1 MDSSPEEFS
10 RATHTRLDTWS
21 VLFLRQPADTS
32 ADCLVRRTNVAKRK
46 LQPQHQPEARRPK
59 NLPAGQRTNAAQGKT
74 ILTHSIGALPILNRL
89 LKRMRLQE
97 FLQQYLPPE
106 DNRTKVDTSQVVLLL
121 LRNLLVSREPVYGV
135 AEWARNFGPE
145 LFDLWPADLEHL
157 NDDRVGRCTE
167 RVFMALTTGLIMEVV
182 THVVREFDVSLDEL
196 HNDST
201 TVTFF
206 GNYPDAE
213 TEQRFAGQ
221 DVPAITWG
229 HNKDHRPDL
238 KQLLYIL
245 TVSDDGGVPV
255 YFQAASGNVV
265 DDQTHQATWRVLAEL
280 VQRPDFVYVADCKL
294 ATTENLD
301 EIAAAGGR
309 FITVLPATR
318 KEDAQFRGRLV
329 KQPTTIRWREVHRV
343 TNDDGSL
350 RDVFRV
356 CTEEQ
361 VSKEGY
367 RLLWFHSRGKAEA
380 DAATRARRLQR
391 AIRELTDL
399 RQRLSG
405 PRTRFRQREKV
416 AVEVEKILEA
426 HTSKDF
432 LRVDIHTRQAEKY
445 RQAGRGRPHKGTQ
458 YKRTVRTH
466 FDLTWEVDGQQL
478 DRAVAGD
485 GVFPLITNLADWKAT
500 DVLQAYKRQ
509 PIIEK
514 RFSQLKTDFCVAP
527 VYLKNVR
534 RIVGLLAI
542 YFFALMVQSL
552 LERELR
558 KAMAEQ
564 GVESLPLYPE
574 GRPCKRPTTRRVL
587 DVFEPI
593 ARHTISTTRSDD
605 FELFTTELAP
615 IHRAILKLLRVP
627 TTDYR
632 T

>member
-1 MDSSPEEFS
+1 M
-10 RATHTRLDTWS
+10 
-21 VLFLRQPADTS
+21 
-32 ADCLVRRTNVAKRK
+32 AKRK
-46 LQPQHQPEARRPK
+46 HKSQPEARRPK
-59 NLPAGQRTNAAQGKT
+59 DLPAGQRTNPQHGKT
-74 ILTHSIGALPILNRL
+74 ILTHSIGALPIINRL
-89 LKRMRLQE
+89 LKRMRLEE
-97 FLQQYLPPE
+97 FLQRHMPPE
-106 DNRTKVDTSQVVLLL
+106 DNRTKVDTPRVVLLL
-121 LRNLLVSREPVYGV
+121 LRNLLVSREPMYGV
-135 AEWARNFGPE
+135 AEWACNFGPE
-145 LFDLWPADLEHL
+145 LFDLWSDDLEFL

-167 RVFMALTTGLIMEVV
+167 RVFTALETNLIMDIV
-182 THVVREFDVSLDEL
+182 THVVQEFDVGLQEL

-201 TVTFF
+201 TVSFF
-206 GNYPDAE
+206 GNYSDAE
-213 TEQRFAGQ
+213 SEQRFAGQ
-221 DVPAITWG
+221 SVPAITWG
-229 HNKDHRPDL
+229 HSKARRPDL

-294 ATTENLD
+294 ATTENMNA
-301 EIAAAGGR
+301 IAAQGGR

-318 KEDAQFRGRLV
+318 KEDAQFRERLI
-329 KQPTTIRWREVHRV
+329 KQPKTIRWEEVYRV
-343 TNDDGSL
+343 TNDDNSL

-356 CTEEQ
+356 CSDEQ

-380 DAATRARRLQR
+380 DAVTRARRLQR

-405 PRTRFRQREKV
+405 PRTRYRQRAKVV
-416 AVEVEKILEA
+416 AVVEAILDTHA
-426 HTSKDF
+426 ARDF
-432 LRVDIHTRQAEKY
+432 LHVDISERQEEKY
-445 RQAGRGRPHKGTQ
+445 HQAGRGRPHQGTK
-458 YKRTVRTH
+458 YERTVRTW
-466 FDLTWEVDGQQL
+466 FDVAWEVDGRRL

-485 GVFPLITNLADWKAT
+485 GVFPLITNLADWKAA

-514 RFSQLKTDFCVAP
+514 RFSQLKSDFCVAP

-542 YFFALMVQSL
+542 YFLALMVQSL

-558 KAMAEQ
+558 KAMADQ

-574 GRPCKRPTTRRVL
+574 GRPCKRPTTRCVL

-593 ARHTISTTRSDD
+593 ARHTISTTTSDD
-605 FELFTTELAP
+605 IELFTTELAP
-615 IHRAILKLLRVP
+615 IHRTIIKLLRIP
-627 TTDYR
+627 ASDYR
-632 T
+632 A

>member
-1 MDSSPEEFS
+1 M
-10 RATHTRLDTWS
+10 
-21 VLFLRQPADTS
+21 
-32 ADCLVRRTNVAKRK
+32 AKRK
-46 LQPQHQPEARRPK
+46 HKSQPEARRPK
-59 NLPAGQRTNAAQGKT
+59 DLPAGQRTNPQHGKT
-74 ILTHSIGALPILNRL
+74 ILTHSIGALPIINRL
-89 LKRMRLQE
+89 LKRMRLEE
-97 FLQQYLPPE
+97 FLQRHLPPV
-106 DNRTKVDTSQVVLLL
+106 DNRTKVDMPRVVLLL

-135 AEWARNFGPE
+135 AEWACNFGPE
-145 LFDLWPADLEHL
+145 LFDLWPDDLEFL

-167 RVFMALTTGLIMEVV
+167 RVFMALETNLIMDIV
-182 THVVREFDVSLDEL
+182 THVVQEFDVGLQEL

-201 TVTFF
+201 TVSFF
-206 GNYPDAE
+206 GNYSDAE
-213 TEQRFAGQ
+213 SEQRFAGQ
-221 DVPAITWG
+221 SVPAITWG
-229 HNKDHRPDL
+229 HSKARRPDL

-294 ATTENLD
+294 ATTENMNA
-301 EIAAAGGR
+301 IAAQGGR

-318 KEDAQFRGRLV
+318 KEDAQFRERLI
-329 KQPTTIRWREVHRV
+329 KQPKTIRWEEVYRV
-343 TNDDGSL
+343 TNDDNSL

-356 CTEEQ
+356 CSDEQ

-380 DAATRARRLQR
+380 DAVTRARRLQR

-405 PRTRFRQREKV
+405 PRTRYRQRAKV
-416 AVEVEKILEA
+416 VAAVEAILDTHA
-426 HTSKDF
+426 AQDF
-432 LRVDIHTRQAEKY
+432 LHVDISERQEEKY
-445 RQAGRGRPHKGTQ
+445 HQAGRGRPHKGTK
-458 YKRTVRTH
+458 YVRTVRTW
-466 FDLTWEVDGQQL
+466 FDVAWEVDGRRL

-485 GVFPLITNLADWKAT
+485 GVFPLITNIADWKAA

-542 YFFALMVQSL
+542 YFLALMVQSL

-558 KAMAEQ
+558 KAMADQ

-574 GRPCKRPTTRRVL
+574 GRPCKRPTTRSVL

-593 ARHTISTTRSDD
+593 ARHTISTTTSDD
-605 FELFTTELAP
+605 IELFTTELAP
-615 IHRAILKLLRVP
+615 IHRTIIKLLRIP
-627 TTDYR
+627 TRDYR
-632 T
+632 A